1 MLLELSSLPQVP
13 GADGVVQ
20 ATSPQLGPV
29 VRDVY
34 AARAICVTL
43 ELPAEPTAKQ
53 NIVHIH
59 ARFSSETER

>member
-1 MLLELSSLPQVP
+1 MLLELSSLSQVP

-20 ATSPQLGPV
+20 ATRPQLGAV

-34 AARAICVTL
+34 TARAICVTL

-53 NIVHIH
+53 SY
-59 ARFSSETER
+59 FSLAHV